1 MTSHSSGGLPPATAY
16 HRMPLRMIN
25 ALLRMAN
32 GFGVARIHFSADEL
46 MVKASRE
53 TGLVDFGD
61 QRFVEPFRLLCE
73 GLNTE
78 ANLNPTGKLLTRI
91 SLLRLL
97 RHRLWAEAL
106 FAKHPEILEREIK
119 APVVVVGLAR
129 SGTTRLHR
137 LLAADTR
144 FLHLKAWESVNPVPW
159 PQSFGAARDP
169 RIKSIEDGLKAVLY
183 MGPQI
188 ASVHPLGAH
197 EVEEEVGLI
206 QHAFSS
212 QLFEVQAHLP
222 SFAKY
227 LMSHDQTYAYEYM
240 VKLMKLISW
249 WRQDDP
255 DKTWVLKTPQ
265 HMQDLDALM
274 RVFPDA
280 RLVCT
285 HRDPIKAVG
294 SACSMTWNA
303 IVRDTDNISPHWVG
317 QEWLAKTD
325 AMLRKTLKV
334 RAAMVPAEQQIDVL
348 YQDISGDWR
357 AEMERIYDF
366 LKMPLTDAA
375 VAGMQAWLD
384 SNTQHKHGAH
394 KYRLSDFGLSKE
406 QVDDQLRYYRER
418 FDIPYETRNPHQP
431 VATEGRG

>member
-1 MTSHSSGGLPPATAY
+1 MTFDASGGLPPATAY
-16 HRMPLRMIN
+16 HRMPLRI
-25 ALLRMAN
+25 LN
-32 GFGVARIHFSADEL
+32 GFLRLANAVGVARVSFSAEAL
-46 MVKASRE
+46 MAKARKDA
-53 TGLVDFGD
+53 GLSDFGD
-61 QRFVEPFRLLCE
+61 DRFIEPFRLLCE
-73 GLNTE
+73 GLNNE
-78 ANLNPTGKLLTRI
+78 ANLNPTGKLLTRMSI
-91 SLLRLL
+91 MRLL
-97 RHRLWAEAL
+97 RHRLLAEEL

-137 LLAADTR
+137 LLAADQR
-144 FLHLKAWESVNPVPW
+144 FLHLKAWESVNPVPL
-159 PQSFGAARDP
+159 PESFGAEHDP

-222 SFAKY
+222 SFAEY
-227 LMSHDQTYAYEYM
+227 LMAHDQSYAYEYM
-240 VKLMKLISW
+240 VRLMKLISW
-249 WRQDDP
+249 WRNDDEAKP
-255 DKTWVLKTPQ
+255 WVLKTPQ

-303 IVRDTDNISPHWVG
+303 IVRDTDSIDPHWIG
-317 QEWLAKTD
+317 REWLAKTD
-325 AMLRKTLKV
+325 AMLRKTLQV
-334 RAAMVPAEQQIDVL
+334 RDTLVPAQQQIDVL
-348 YQDISGDWR
+348 YQAISGDWR
-357 AEMERIYDF
+357 SEMERIYQF
-366 LKMPLTDAA
+366 LGMPLTEDALSS
-375 VAGMQAWLD
+375 MQAWLD

-394 KYRLSDFGLSKE
+394 KYQLSDFGLSKDE
-406 QVDDQLRYYRER
+406 VEERLSYYRER
-418 FDIPYETRNPHQP
+418 FAIPLETRNPHQ
-431 VATEGRG
+431 ASA